1 MRINIIALILLLLAS
16 LQAPSQSVRQLYRQ
30 ARESY
35 DAGEYARSIKNYRQ
49 ILDQLPDEA

>member
-16 LQAPSQSVRQLYRQ
+16 LQAPAQSVRQLYRQ